1 MRQVIQNEKCA
12 IFFQLFFGLDMTNTT
27 AEISINDADEH
38 HFFSSSEGRVYSALK
53 NSSRWIAAYEDS
65 HLCVRGEARGKLA
78 MARLQW
84 VLEEGRSSL
93 DRQFTSD
100 EFAVIC
106 SAFNGEITSPQDMD
120 GIAMAVVEEYGIDI
134 DDDIDNYKNYPVA
147 AKLIDKLRQ
156 LSPIECLALL
166 DLVEIFWHYPRSKL
180 SSLEDFM
187 LCFGV
192 SAAKETE

>member
-1 MRQVIQNEKCA
+1 MRQVIQIEKYA
-12 IFFQLFFGLDMTNTT
+12 IFFQIIFGLNMTNITT
-27 AEISINDADEH
+27 EISINDNDEH
-38 HFFSSSEGRVYSALK
+38 HLFSSSEARVYSALRA
-53 NSSRWIAAYEDS
+53 SSRWIAAYEDS
-65 HLCVRGEARGKLA
+65 HLCAKGEARGRLA

-106 SAFNGEITSPQDMD
+106 SAFNAEITSPHDIN

-166 DLVEIFWHYPRSKL
+166 DLVEIFWHYPRTKL